1 MLERPGWQRMSF
13 QRKGEIVDEM
23 VQVCEE
29 CGLWEVE
36 VWRRD
41 PGREPR
47 HVIGYW
53 HTPTSTG
60 AATG

>member
-1 MLERPGWQRMSF
+1 MSF

-60 AATG
+60 AAPG